1 MNESTPPV
9 QSIGKR
15 ITFVWHDD
23 ALTVVINQKIPRN
36 QQMALEAW
44 MLAWIAVGVVFCW
57 SLLHSVGEERL
68 FYSIST
74 AFWTFFTFR
83 VGKVILWR
91 RKGSESIRICKEGM
105 SVKNAFGTLGKAQ
118 VFHLAN
124 IQKMEIRRRDPASFL
139 ANLDQ
144 SFWIM
149 GGDSIHFAHL
159 NKSFVLGKQLNEKDA
174 QDLAK
179 LLDKGIRKFS

>member
-1 MNESTPPV
+1 MKKKTPPI
-9 QSIGKR
+9 QTIGER
-15 ITFVWHDD
+15 ITFAWHDD
-23 ALTVVINQKIPRN
+23 ALTVVIDQKIPRS

-44 MLAWIAVGVVFCW
+44 MIAWIAVGVIFFW
-57 SLLHSVGEERL
+57 SLMHATGEERM
-68 FYSIST
+68 FYSISS
-74 AFWTFFTFR
+74 AFWTFFAFR

-91 RKGSESIRICKEGM
+91 RKGSETIRIHTEGM

-118 VFHLAN
+118 IFRLSH
-124 IQKMEIRRRDPASFL
+124 IQKMEIRRREPTAFL

-149 GGDSIHFAHL
+149 GGESIHFTHDK
-159 NKSFVLGKQLNEKDA
+159 KSFVLGKQLSEKDA
-174 QDLAK
+174 QALAK

>member
-1 MNESTPPV
+1 MKKKTSPIE
-9 QSIGKR
+9 SIGER
-15 ITFVWHDD
+15 ITFAWHDD

-44 MLAWIAVGVVFCW
+44 MVAWIAIGVVFCW
-57 SLLHSVGEERL
+57 SLVHSVGEERM

-74 AFWTFFTFR
+74 AFWTFFAFR

-91 RKGSESIRICKEGM
+91 RKGNESIRIQKEGM

-118 VFHLAN
+118 TFRLSH
-124 IQKMEIRRRDPASFL
+124 IQKMEIRRREPTAFL

-149 GGDSIHFAHL
+149 GGESIHFTHDK
-159 NKSFVLGKQLNEKDA
+159 KSFVLGKQLSEKDA
-174 QDLAK
+174 QALAK